1 MKKQKGDG
9 VSRSRNTKLEVVF
22 VDGSTDW
29 RDPLLGM
36 WWNCCCLSSLGKSS
50 FAQAPRWG
58 WFSLR
63 KRMNFK
69 ILLTQED
76 LPPDMTCSLSRLNDL
91 PWTALLRQKFAKF
104 IRPAATLIP
113 SFKNIGEVS
122 APNVFFRD
130 VQDVVSLSQF
140 VVVGQCHQP
149 TPAPPLPDGPAV
161 EPIALRPPST

>member
-91 PWTALLRQKFAKF
+91 PWTALLRQKFTKF

-122 APNVFFRD
+122 APNVFFGMFRTLFPCPN
-130 VQDVVSLSQF
+130 SLLLGSATN
-140 VVVGQCHQP
+140 QP
-149 TPAPPLPDGPAV
+149 PHLPYPTDQ
-161 EPIALRPPST
+161 LLNQLL